1 LEKSIDLDRQT
12 LLQLSDSIEMERY
25 ARERYRMKR
34 KNEDVYLI
42 EYADTIN

>member
-1 LEKSIDLDRQT
+1 
-12 LLQLSDSIEMERY
+12 LSDSIEMERY
-25 ARERYRMKR
+25 ARERYLMKR

>member
-1 LEKSIDLDRQT
+1 
-12 LLQLSDSIEMERY
+12 MERY
-25 ARERYRMKR
+25 ARERYLMKR